1 MNMKTSFVTR
11 LLLPLFVFALA
22 SPGHADTPVAWGY
35 NYFGELDD
43 GTTTHRAS
51 PVLMT
56 MSGAL
61 AGKTVVKFEAS
72 FRHTMALTTEG
83 RLYGWG
89 WNFNSNIGD
98 GTSTQRLNPVATDTS
113 GVLAGKTITDFS
125 CSGAGAMALSSDSI
139 VYAWGNGPV
148 GDGTFNSRESPV
160 AIDVSGVLAGKTITA
175 ISAGNEFSLVL
186 SSEGKVYSWGRNDA
200 SVLMNMPTTTVGG
213 QLGAGAA
220 TSISETE
227 VSPVAVDMTGV
238 LAGKTVTAI
247 SAGAYHSLVL
257 TTEGKVYSWGVGR
270 NGALGHG
277 VTQDA
282 AISPVAV
289 DMTGALAGK
298 TVTKVLAAGLCSF
311 AITSDGLL
319 YAWGINNEGQLGDG
333 TTTDRLTPVAVNLS
347 VLEGRRVMKVCS
359 DGIAAL
365 VLTQDG
371 RVFGW
376 GANSYGELGN
386 GTTTDSLIPVPVDRS
401 GALSG
406 KAITYLS
413 FGDGHAAALAAPDPA
428 ADVKVYEGVGTA
440 GPQIFENTGIH
451 DFGSHL
457 PPSAFSRS
465 FTLKNDGVAF
475 INTLSL
481 SVSGPHA
488 GNFAVSPLSSPLA
501 PGAST
506 TFNVTF
512 APTAVG
518 FRSATITIN
527 GINVGDGNP
536 IAFRI
541 NVTGTGV
548 EPAPADAY
556 GYGVNTFGEVGDGS
570 TITRPAT
577 VRVDKSG
584 VLAGKFFAAISAGSF
599 HKVALST
606 EGKVYAWGANDVGQ
620 LGIGTQIDSPL
631 PVAVTGV
638 LATKTVTAIAAGAKH
653 CLALTSEGK
662 VYAWGDSGQGQL
674 GINSYVFQTTPVPV
688 DTTGVLAGKTVV
700 GIAAGENNSFAV
712 TSDGLVFAWGYNNS
726 NYAGVPGK
734 LGDGT
739 STAFRPAPVAVTG
752 ALTGK
757 LVTMVSV
764 GDNHTLAVTAD
775 GKLFAW
781 GENTTGALGDGTTTH
796 RLAPVAVDVTG
807 VLAGK
812 TIISASAGYD
822 HTLAVSSDG
831 QVFAWGANGTGQLG
845 DGTMASHLTPVAV
858 DMSGAMAGKNVISVC
873 AANSESIA
881 VTSSGEYFG
890 WGYFAE
896 GQAGGSIFNRL
907 RPVAGDKTGLLQGK
921 TVVTVDRGADSFAF
935 LAYGATPTEADIA
948 VEQPPATNLLSS
960 AVRSFGNVPVSTGA
974 PLTFTVKNVGTA
986 TMTGI
991 AASITGTHDTQF
1003 SVTSAP
1009 AASVLAGDSTTVTI
1023 TFSPDSAGT
1032 KNAVLHLASNDPQ
1045 ENPFDIILTG
1055 NGGPPSGE
1063 ELYGWGRNDYGQVG
1077 DSTTANRSTAV
1088 AIDKSGVMWGKTIS
1102 AVEGGNGFT
1111 LALSTD
1117 GRMYSW
1123 GANVYGELGNS
1134 TNAFSVSPVA
1144 VDVHRALLGETVTA
1158 ISAGG
1163 STSAALT
1170 ASGKVYAWGDGGQ
1183 GQRGDGTFSPAQTPW
1198 PVDTS
1203 GVLNGKTITKISVGG
1218 NHMLARS
1225 SEGKV
1230 YAWGLNNSGQLGNGS
1245 GTAQFPTPSAV
1256 DMTGVLSGK
1265 TVTAVSAGSDFS
1277 LALTSEGKVYAWGS
1291 NYSGTLGNGT
1301 TTDSNVPVAVNMSG
1315 VLAGKTV
1322 IAISAGYGHALA
1334 LTDEGKVYG
1343 WGSGGGAIGD
1353 GTTDMRASPVA
1364 VVTSGALAGKY
1375 VIAIKASQFHSLALT
1390 ADGKVYAWG
1399 YNPGGLGNGMII
1411 TNAPVDVSDS
1421 GALFGKTA
1429 LGIACG
1435 TEHTLAITGSIF
1447 PGEIAVFDGVGTGG
1461 TERADNAGSVT
1472 FPGTVASST
1481 STAQSFTI
1489 KNNGGG
1495 FLTDMSASFS
1505 GTHPADF
1512 TISSVPGGLAPGATA
1527 TVTVNFTPTAFGTRT
1542 AVLNIGS
1549 SDANENPFR
1558 IIVTGTGLKAPR
1570 LYGWGWNAFG
1580 QVGSGDTQAIKPLTP
1595 VKSDGALAGK
1605 TVTAIGR
1612 PGSATLCLDS
1622 EGKVYGWGMSL
1633 SGRATPGDTDT
1644 TTDEPLLINSGALAG
1659 KVVTQASNGGGFSLV
1674 LASDGKLYSWGDN
1687 ELGQLGDGSTVRR
1700 PAPVAVDMTG
1710 VLAGKTIIAI
1720 SAGGSH
1726 VAVLTSEGRVY
1737 SWGDN
1742 TVGQLGAGSP
1752 NFWEV
1757 MPVAVDM
1764 SGVLAGKTIVAI
1776 SAGSGFTMALASD
1789 GRAYGWGRNIQGE
1802 LGTGTAG
1809 APINV
1814 PVAVTTS
1821 GVLAG
1826 KTIVKI
1832 AARNHTL
1839 ALTSDGGLFAWGAR
1853 QSGALGNGT
1862 DNPAGEPSPV
1872 AVDMT
1877 GVLAGKTV
1885 MDIGAG
1891 YRSSYA
1897 LTSDGKVFAWGFN
1910 EAGQLN
1916 DGTTTNR
1923 TTPVAT
1929 IMTGFDAISFISA
1942 GDSHVIVF
1950 AHPSPTPEISVFD
1963 GVGTGGAA
1971 RTDNTGTATFTSTSV
1986 GSTQDMI
1993 FTIQNTGE
2001 APLTGLALSITGAHP
2016 GDYSTSTLAG
2026 STLDPGD
2033 TDFVT
2038 VTVTFA
2044 PTATG
2049 TRTATVQIAS
2059 IDANEN
2065 PFRIQVSGSGLH
2077 SLASW
2082 RATHFPGST
2091 SSTGPGADTATP
2103 QNDGIPNLMKFALG
2117 MDPTQP
2123 GTLPITVDA
2132 GGEFLSYTY
2141 TPSVEAVATGI
2152 QFRVE
2157 FSNDL
2162 SEFSWSWEIVNQGVI
2177 GSGGIPVTATAPK
2190 PESGEGFMRLT
2201 VTTP

>member
-1 MNMKTSFVTR
+1 M
-11 LLLPLFVFALA
+11 
-22 SPGHADTPVAWGY
+22 
-35 NYFGELDD
+35 
-43 GTTTHRAS
+43 
-51 PVLMT
+51 
-56 MSGAL
+56 
-61 AGKTVVKFEAS
+61 
-72 FRHTMALTTEG
+72 
-83 RLYGWG
+83 
-89 WNFNSNIGD
+89 
-98 GTSTQRLNPVATDTS
+98 
-113 GVLAGKTITDFS
+113 
-125 CSGAGAMALSSDSI
+125 
-139 VYAWGNGPV
+139 
-148 GDGTFNSRESPV
+148 
-160 AIDVSGVLAGKTITA
+160 TA
-175 ISAGNEFSLVL
+175 ISAGKDFNLAVT
-186 SSEGKVYSWGRNDA
+186 SEGKVYSWGHNFRYTLGDG
-200 SVLMNMPTTTVGG
+200 TTTDRH
-213 QLGAGAA
+213 
-220 TSISETE
+220 
-227 VSPVAVDMTGV
+227 SPVEVDMSGVLAGKVVTAISAGGDHALALTSEGKVYSWGWGPGGMLGTGNTASALVPVEVDMSGV
-238 LAGKTVTAI
+238 LAGKTVVAI
-247 SAGAYHSLVL
+247 SANASSSMAL
-257 TTEGKVYSWGVGR
+257 TSEGKAYAWGSNEFGLLGD
-270 NGALGHG
+270 GA
-277 VTQDA
+277 TTMRM
-282 AISPVAV
+282 SPVEM

-298 TVTKVLAAGLCSF
+298 TITAIRAGLAHQF
-311 AITSDGLL
+311 VIASDGKV
-319 YAWGINNEGQLGDG
+319 YGCGKNDDGQLGDG
-333 TTTDRLTPVAVNLS
+333 TTTHRHTLVALDMGGALYRKAASAITTYGDGGLLLAVPDPNLLMA
-347 VLEGRRVMKVCS
+347 VF
-359 DGIAAL
+359 DGIGITGSEREEN
-365 VLTQDG
+365 V
-371 RVFGW
+371 
-376 GANSYGELGN
+376 GN
-386 GTTTDSLIPVPVDRS
+386 
-401 GALSG
+401 A
-406 KAITYLS
+406 
-413 FGDGHAAALAAPDPA
+413 
-428 ADVKVYEGVGTA
+428 
-440 GPQIFENTGIH
+440 
-451 DFGSHL
+451 DFGSV
-457 PPSAFSRS
+457 PVNSARTLS
-465 FTLKNDGVAF
+465 FTLKNKGTA
-475 INTLSL
+475 TLNAIALNLTGSHSADFL
-481 SVSGPHA
+481 PGSIPST
-488 GNFAVSPLSSPLA
+488 LA
-501 PGAST
+501 PGETAS
-506 TFNVTF
+506 FSVTF
-512 APTAVG
+512 SPAAAGVRT
-518 FRSATITIN
+518 ATI
-527 GINVGDGNP
+527 GIDGVN
-536 IAFRI
+536 ATTSASENFRI

-570 TITRPAT
+570 TTTRPAT

-757 LVTMVSV
+757 LVTMVSA

-775 GKLFAW
+775 GKLYAW

-858 DMSGAMAGKNVISVC
+858 DMSGAMVGKNVISVC

-881 VTSSGEYFG
+881 VTSIGEYFG

-921 TVVTVDRGADSFAF
+921 TVVTVERGWDTYAI
-935 LAYGATPTEADIA
+935 LAHGATPTEADIA
-948 VEQPPATNLLSS
+948 VEQPPSSNLLSG

-974 PLTFTVKNVGTA
+974 PLTFTVRNVGTA

-991 AASITGTHDTQF
+991 AASITGPHDTQF

-1009 AASVLAGDSTTVTI
+1009 AASVLAGGSTTLTI
-1023 TFSPDSAGT
+1023 TFTPDSTGT

-1045 ENPFDIILTG
+1045 ENPFDVILTG
-1055 NGGPPSGE
+1055 NGGAPSGE

-1088 AIDKSGVMWGKTIS
+1088 AIDKSGVMWGKTTS

-1170 ASGKVYAWGDGGQ
+1170 ISGKVYAWGDGGQ

-1322 IAISAGYGHALA
+1322 IAIIAGYGHALA

-1353 GTTDMRASPVA
+1353 GTTDMRTSPVA

-1411 TNAPVDVSDS
+1411 TNAPVEVSDS

-1435 TEHTLAITGSIF
+1435 TEHTMAITGSIF

-1461 TERADNAGSVT
+1461 TERADNVGSVT

-1495 FLTDMSASFS
+1495 FLTDMSASFT
-1505 GTHPADF
+1505 GTHSADF

-1527 TVTVNFTPTAFGTRT
+1527 TFTVNFTPTAFGTRT

-1605 TVTAIGR
+1605 TVTTIGR
-1612 PGSATLCLDS
+1612 PGSATLCLDAD
-1622 EGKVYGWGMSL
+1622 GKVYGWGMSL
-1633 SGRATPGDTDT
+1633 FGLSTPGNSDT
-1644 TTDEPLLINSGALAG
+1644 TTDEPVLINSGALAG
-1659 KVVTQASNGGGFSLV
+1659 KVVTQASSGGRFSLV
-1674 LASDGKLYSWGDN
+1674 LASDGQLYSWGDN

-1700 PAPVAVDMTG
+1700 PAPVAVDMIG
-1710 VLAGKTIIAI
+1710 VLAGKTITAI

-1832 AARNHTL
+1832 AARDHTL

-1862 DNPAGEPSPV
+1862 DDPAGEPSPV

-1929 IMTGFDAISFISA
+1929 IMTGFDAISSISA

-1986 GSTQDMI
+1986 GSTTDKM

-2001 APLTGLALSITGAHP
+2001 APLTGLALSISGAHP
-2016 GDYSTSTLAG
+2016 GDYSTSTLPS

-2033 TDFVT
+2033 TAFVT
-2038 VTVTFA
+2038 ITFA

-2059 IDANEN
+2059 NHANEN
-2065 PFRIQVSGSGLH
+2065 PFRIQVSGTGLH

-2123 GTLPITVDA
+2123 GTLPVTVDA

-2141 TPSVEAVATGI
+2141 TPSVEAVAAGI

-2157 FSNDL
+2157 FSHDL